1 MNLRVTE
8 KRFLKIIA
16 FVLIEL
22 FIIGILQHDAEAS
35 PSLFQYE
42 RSIGNWTNDG
52 AEDYVFE
59 TPVAIAQDSRKNY
72 YIQIWQIIVL

>member
-35 PSLFQYE
+35 PSLF
-42 RSIGNWTNDG
+42 
-52 AEDYVFE
+52 
-59 TPVAIAQDSRKNY
+59 
-72 YIQIWQIIVL
+72 